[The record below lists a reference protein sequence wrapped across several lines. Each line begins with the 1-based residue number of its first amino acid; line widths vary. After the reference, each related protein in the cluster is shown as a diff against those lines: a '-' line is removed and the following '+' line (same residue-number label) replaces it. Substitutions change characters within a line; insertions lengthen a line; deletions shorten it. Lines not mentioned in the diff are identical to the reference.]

1 VFGKRQLRVL
11 RRPVEPN
18 IMWADRAGRSGA
30 GHFVEDGQQM
40 RRTQVAAISSAYIF
54 WPQSGRNFAV
64 ATCSIDATG

>member
-1 VFGKRQLRVL
+1 MR
-11 RRPVEPN
+11 
-18 IMWADRAGRSGA
+18 ADRAGRSGA